1 MCQPTSGARVS
12 AQNRCFTMGFVGFG
26 ETAISVG
33 HRRELRS
40 LPCFAECEAF
50 ARRRLV
56 IPNAGV
62 ARAFAASRA
71 ADPSRFA
78 KTAAREG
85 RHASH
90 SVQKSSVV
98 ILPEPEKTWFYCSK
112 TQVFENAHVWRNF
125 RQISPSSFLRCF
137 MAAVVRSPAP
147 GSS

>member
-1 MCQPTSGARVS
+1 MCPGTSGARVS
-12 AQNRCFTMGFVGFG
+12 AQNRCFTMGFAGFG

-56 IPNAGV
+56 LWNAGV

-85 RHASH
+85 RHVHASH

-98 ILPEPEKTWFYCSK
+98 ILPEPEK
-112 TQVFENAHVWRNF
+112 N
-125 RQISPSSFLRCF
+125 
-137 MAAVVRSPAP
+137 VVLLL
-147 GSS
+147 